1 MLVLLMRPPTLCSH
15 CETILVLAIFNF
27 GCVRPSA
34 SPVEP
39 LMRSVD
45 AICKMVA
52 SLAVM
57 VQVRRRVVIPFVD
70 YLSILVMVAF
80 LS

>member
-15 CETILVLAIFNF
+15 RETILVLAIFNF
-27 GCVRPSA
+27 GCVRPA
-34 SPVEP
+34 TCPVEP